1 MRVPAGGRQFR
12 VVDDASR
19 PPGTPRHDDRAHDAS
34 GRDNVQGNELRRN
47 YGPPAFAACA
57 AGYARARAGLVSLHQ
72 AFSPGTVLQRSRTR
86 SQARRHCGRR
96 AVEVALTDL
105 SAALRP
111 FWAQG
116 GSAAAR
122 QVRPVLID
130 ARAAWRES
138 PARVKFARTR
148 PRGSRRACGAP
159 PARVCAAVA
168 QRIAA
173 VNLTLHHGAAREP
186 VLCSRTKGAIA
197 PSLARYKPAGSLRRA
212 ELRALALSRTRA
224 AALSRTSLW
233 RGLAQVRRPPAIVA
247 IRPHARSRVHIERSS
262 GCLGACDA
270 GHACGS
276 AAFVTS
282 ARLRTQGCHAREAA
296 TCGSVS
302 RVRALPPVTSPV
314 DDACAAPSVRARS
327 PLRKWCGGR
336 CGAPTR
342 GVAVVQHAWTSAA
355 ARCIRAA
362 RARAPPPAAGA
373 HDACVH
379 PGDRRGR
386 TRPLGESACLQQPC
400 RKYRSSTFTS
410 PGPTARARNAPRSC
424 AVCAPRGK
432 RPRSAL
438 CTPGRGPA

>member
-1 MRVPAGGRQFR
+1 MRSRVRARSRRPRLFAPGFLARNGPAALKNAITGSATLW
-12 VVDDASR
+12 ASR
-19 PPGTPRHDDRAHDAS
+19 RRGGADRS
-34 GRDNVQGNELRRN
+34 ERS
-47 YGPPAFAACA
+47 FAAILG
-57 AGYARARAGLVSLHQ
+57 AGRKR
-72 AFSPGTVLQRSRTR
+72 RSAS
-86 SQARRHCGRR
+86 SQASAHRRQSS
-96 AVEVALTDL
+96 VARI
-105 SAALRP
+105 S
-111 FWAQG
+111 
-116 GSAAAR
+116 SSR
-122 QVRPVLID
+122 QVRSHP
-130 ARAAWRES
+130 AAWEQASLWCAPGACLRGRSAEV
-138 PARVKFARTR
+138 RG
-148 PRGSRRACGAP
+148 PRSGGAAKRR
-159 PARVCAAVA
+159 R
-168 QRIAA
+168 RIAA

-247 IRPHARSRVHIERSS
+247 IRPHARSRVHIERSL

-362 RARAPPPAAGA
+362 RAPRPAARGWCA
-373 HDACVH
+373 
-379 PGDRRGR
+379 RRM
-386 TRPLGESACLQQPC
+386 RPP
-400 RKYRSSTFTS
+400 RR
-410 PGPTARARNAPRSC
+410 PPRSDETAWRVGLLAAAMSQVPQLHVYLARPDSSRAKRTPELC
-424 AVCAPRGK
+424 SLCPTWQATSQRSVHARTGPRLDPVA
-432 RPRSAL
+432 RHIWPR
-438 CTPGRGPA
+438 